1 MSESYRINAPD
12 VTREVFE
19 NEVVI
24 VDFIGGTYYS
34 LDAIGTDIWKA
45 MESGLS
51 STEIVADLCKSYDAN
66 PREIER
72 EVRALLEQLVAENL
86 ILREPA
92 GAGHTELNASLLL
105 SESRPRR
112 SFSAPVL
119 AKFTDM
125 QDLLLLDPIHD
136 VDETGWPARPVKQ

>member
-1 MSESYRINAPD
+1 MSESFRINAPD

-19 NEVVI
+19 NEVII

-45 MESGLS
+45 MESGVS
-51 STEIVADLCKSYDAN
+51 SSEIVVALCKSYDGN
-66 PREIER
+66 PKDIEAG
-72 EVRALLEQLVAENL
+72 VSDLLEQLVAENL
-86 ILREPA
+86 IVEEPV
-92 GAGHTELNASLLL
+92 GAGRADASLSL

-112 SFSAPVL
+112 SFCAPVL

-136 VDETGWPARPVKQ
+136 VDETGWPARSVKQ